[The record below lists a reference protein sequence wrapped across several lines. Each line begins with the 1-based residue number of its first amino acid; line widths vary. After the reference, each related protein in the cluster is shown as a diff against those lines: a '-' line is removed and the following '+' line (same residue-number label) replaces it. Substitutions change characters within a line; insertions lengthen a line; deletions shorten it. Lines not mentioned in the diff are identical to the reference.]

1 MGSIRDLG
9 EQKVRGASAL
19 EGIFS
24 CKEQKE
30 NVRERSPKIRRGRI
44 GERGE
49 RKREREYLG
58 KEERRKLLK

>member
-1 MGSIRDLG
+1 MWDLG

-24 CKEQKE
+24 CKERKE
-30 NVRERSPKIRRGRI
+30 NVRERS

-49 RKREREYLG
+49 RKRGREYLG

>member
-1 MGSIRDLG
+1 MESVRDLG

-24 CKEQKE
+24 CKEHKE

-44 GERGE
+44 GE
-49 RKREREYLG
+49 
-58 KEERRKLLK
+58 